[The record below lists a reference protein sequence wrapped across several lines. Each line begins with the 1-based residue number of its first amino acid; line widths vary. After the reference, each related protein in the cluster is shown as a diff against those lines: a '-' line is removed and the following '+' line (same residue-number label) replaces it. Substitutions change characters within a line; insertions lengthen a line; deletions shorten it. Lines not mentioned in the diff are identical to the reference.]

1 MLRTGIY
8 ADRPLEEHDVTE
20 ADLSHHEGM
29 ERRRFLKAA
38 ATVAWAT
45 PAILTLTANRAGAQS
60 CVPQGAPC
68 DACVGV
74 NCCIAGGDTTPCC
87 CSDAN
92 DVTTCAGVCRSQAQ
106 CLALFPGGPPDD
118 PDSCFFPGGSG
129 SSVAARQVVT
139 ARKAKVLR

>member
-1 MLRTGIY
+1 M
-8 ADRPLEEHDVTE
+8 TE
-20 ADLSHHEGM
+20 ADLVNHESM
-29 ERRRFLKAA
+29 ERRRFLRAA

-60 CVPQGAPC
+60 CVPQGASC

-74 NCCIAGGDTTPCC
+74 NCCIAGSDPLPCC

-106 CLALFPGGPPDD
+106 CQSLFPGGPAND
-118 PDSCFFPGGSG
+118 PDSCFYPGGTG
-129 SSVAARQVVT
+129 TTTMARTAVT
-139 ARKAKVLR
+139 ARKAKVLGVKK

>member
-1 MLRTGIY
+1 M
-8 ADRPLEEHDVTE
+8 TE
-20 ADLSHHEGM
+20 ADLVTREGI

-68 DACVGV
+68 FACDGGL
-74 NCCIAGGDTTPCC
+74 NCCLAGSDQLPCC

-92 DVTTCAGVCRSQAQ
+92 DVTTCDGVCRSQAACQ
-106 CLALFPGGPPDD
+106 ALFPGGPSSD
-118 PDSCFFPGGSG
+118 PDSCFYPGGTG
-129 SSVAARQVVT
+129 TTTLARQTIT
-139 ARKAKVLR
+139 ARKAKVVRR

>member
-1 MLRTGIY
+1 M
-8 ADRPLEEHDVTE
+8 TE
-20 ADLSHHEGM
+20 SDLIKQEGM

-45 PAILTLTANRAGAQS
+45 PAILTITANRAGAQS

-74 NCCIAGGDTTPCC
+74 NCCLAGSDSLPCC

-92 DVTTCAGVCRSQAQ
+92 DVTTCAGVCRSQAA
-106 CLALFPGGPPDD
+106 CIALFPGGPASD
-118 PDSCFFPGGSG
+118 PDSCFYPGGTG
-129 SSVAARQVVT
+129 STTTMARQAVT
-139 ARKAKVLR
+139 ARKAKVLRK